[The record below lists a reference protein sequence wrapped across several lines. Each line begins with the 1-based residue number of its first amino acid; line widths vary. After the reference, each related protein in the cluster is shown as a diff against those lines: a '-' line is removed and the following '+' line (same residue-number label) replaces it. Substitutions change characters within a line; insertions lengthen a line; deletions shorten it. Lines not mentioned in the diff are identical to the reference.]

1 MSADDIA
8 ERLGRHPSTI
18 YRELGRCGGVEGVYD
33 AEAAQ
38 AEARLRAL
46 RPKAAKLEAGPALAG
61 EVNDRLGLC
70 WSPHAISADLAAVG
84 ASVCA
89 EAIYRAVCSG
99 RCLGDDAW
107 KCLPRQQRCRRR
119 RSRRGDKASPL
130 GERPAAAA
138 DRSEPGRWEGDLI
151 IGANNKT
158 AAAALVVA
166 LPDGYRAPRVAEAV
180 TAAPA
185 RQPAHLVRSLTWDQG
200 RELARWADIETE
212 LGIDVCFCE
221 PHSPWQRGTNEQTN
235 ALLRRRPPK
244 GTPLDLNPLRLSIIE
259 DSLNTMPRRLHN

>member
-1 MSADDIA
+1 MRSAGVSADDIA

-138 DRSEPGRWEGDLI
+138 DRSEPGRWEGDPSSFVGM
-151 IGANNKT
+151 GAAQRNT
-158 AAAALVVA
+158 PGPQPPATVDHRGQPQHDAPPTPQLTISRRHLHSTHSQPPIELAHLLAT
-166 LPDGYRAPRVAEAV
+166 LPDGPKPVGPRGRQRDRTSGWKPPGRPHADLRVSLHRLQTDLRALP
-180 TAAPA
+180 
-185 RQPAHLVRSLTWDQG
+185 
-200 RELARWADIETE
+200 ELR
-212 LGIDVCFCE
+212 
-221 PHSPWQRGTNEQTN
+221 
-235 ALLRRRPPK
+235 
-244 GTPLDLNPLRLSIIE
+244 
-259 DSLNTMPRRLHN
+259 

>member
-1 MSADDIA
+1 M
-8 ERLGRHPSTI
+8 
-18 YRELGRCGGVEGVYD
+18 
-33 AEAAQ
+33 
-38 AEARLRAL
+38 

-99 RCLGDDAW
+99 RCLGGDAW

-119 RSRRGDKASPL
+119 RSRRGDKASPLGEYRPL

-158 AAAALVVA
+158 AAAALVERTSHHALVVA
-166 LPDGYRAPRVAEAV
+166 LPDGYRAPQVAEAV

-212 LGIDVCFCE
+212 LGIDVYFCE